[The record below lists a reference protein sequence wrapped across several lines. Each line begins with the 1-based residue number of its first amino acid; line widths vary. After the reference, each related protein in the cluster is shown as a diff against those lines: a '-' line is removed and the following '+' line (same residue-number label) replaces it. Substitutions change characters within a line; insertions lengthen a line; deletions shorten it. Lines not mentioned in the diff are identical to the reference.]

1 MVFPDG
7 LPGMS
12 PLAFTTPL
20 CCVLVTLSLLLH
32 PLLHLLWVETA
43 LRGLPHPGTLPSAPS
58 RGSAGRRLRA
68 GLDRA
73 GRWVSSASPHWAA
86 VLTATAILNTHSRYP
101 IPPHPIPWLKHRPGS
116 PYTAPHLT
124 PSGLVPVD
132 SISLPSSIPLT
143 QPHC

>member
-101 IPPHPIPWLKHRPGS
+101 IPPHPIPWLKHDLVLHTLPLLS
-116 PYTAPHLT
+116 PLQGWSLLT
-124 PSGLVPVD
+124 VSP
-132 SISLPSSIPLT
+132 SLPPSP
-143 QPHC
+143 